1 MALVDCGSGIRLER
15 GAECRLTDGITLVS
29 DHYYPAGGGPWPTL
43 LMRQPYGRDIASTV
57 VYAHPVW
64 FARHGYHIVIQDV
77 RGRGGSEGVFYPFR
91 HEGRDGDGRGR
102 MVTVNAGSIPEIALN
117 GVTKRYRNAAV
128 AVESISLTVERGE
141 FVTFLG
147 PSGCG
152 KSTLLKLVSG
162 LSPVSEGTVRVNG
175 MTPENAR
182 DLVSFIFQDAT
193 LLPWRTV
200 GHNVGLGM
208 ELEHAARPARKER
221 VAQMLELVGLSHVAK
236 RYPRQL
242 SGGMK
247 MRASIARA
255 LVSRPR
261 ILLMD
266 APFAALDEM
275 TRDRLNEELLR
286 LYNEH
291 KWTVLFVTHSVA
303 EAVFLSTR
311 VVILAAHPGRVAHE
325 IKINLASP
333 RTAETRESKAFEEQ
347 VTQASRLL
355 RGVYQV

>member
-1 MALVDCGSGIRLER
+1 M
-15 GAECRLTDGITLVS
+15 VS
-29 DHYYPAGGGPWPTL
+29 EV
-43 LMRQPYGRDIASTV
+43 S
-57 VYAHPVW
+57 
-64 FARHGYHIVIQDV
+64 
-77 RGRGGSEGVFYPFR
+77 
-91 HEGRDGDGRGR
+91 
-102 MVTVNAGSIPEIALN
+102 GSIPEIELAN
-117 GVTKRYRNAAV
+117 VGKRYRNAAV
-128 AVESISLTVERGE
+128 ALEGISLSIQRGE
-141 FVTFLG
+141 CVTFLG

-152 KSTLLKLVSG
+152 KSTLLKIVSG
-162 LSPVSEGTVRVNG
+162 LTPVSDGQVQVNG

-182 DLVSFIFQDAT
+182 ELMSFIFQDAT

-200 GHNVGLGM
+200 EENIGLGL
-208 ELEHAARPARKER
+208 ELDHTARALRKER
-221 VAQMLELVGLSHVAK
+221 VGGMLEVVGLSHVAK

-247 MRASIARA
+247 MRVSIARA

-266 APFAALDEM
+266 EPFAALDEM

-286 LYNEH
+286 LYAEQ

-325 IKINLASP
+325 IPIDLPWP
-333 RTAETRESKAFEEQ
+333 RSAEIRESLAFEQ
-347 VTQASRLL
+347 AVTHASRLL
-355 RGVYQV
+355 RGVFHA

>member
-1 MALVDCGSGIRLER
+1 MVAEARASIPEIRLER
-15 GAECRLTDGITLVS
+15 VS
-29 DHYYPAGGGPWPTL
+29 KH
-43 LMRQPYGRDIASTV
+43 
-57 VYAHPVW
+57 
-64 FARHGYHIVIQDV
+64 
-77 RGRGGSEGVFYPFR
+77 
-91 HEGRDGDGRGR
+91 
-102 MVTVNAGSIPEIALN
+102 
-117 GVTKRYRNAAV
+117 YRNAAI
-128 AVESISLTVERGE
+128 ALEGISLSVERGE

-162 LSPVSEGTVRVNG
+162 LSPVSEGQVQVNG
-175 MTPENAR
+175 MTPVNAR
-182 DLVSFIFQDAT
+182 ELMSFIFQDAT

-200 GHNVGLGM
+200 EQNVGLGM
-208 ELEHAARPARKER
+208 ELEYAARVARIER
-221 VAQMLELVGLSHVAK
+221 VAKMLELVSLGHVAK

-247 MRASIARA
+247 MRVSIARA

-266 APFAALDEM
+266 EPFAALDEM
-275 TRDRLNEELLR
+275 SRDRLNEELLR
-286 LYNEH
+286 LYGEQ

-311 VVILAAHPGRVAHE
+311 IVILAAHPGRVVHE
-325 IKINLASP
+325 IRVDLPWP

-347 VTQASRLL
+347 VTQASRML
-355 RGVYQV
+355 RGVYQE